1 VEKLATTGTTST
13 TSSGTIASQYSGLMR
28 VNGMAS
34 GMDIDGMVSKL
45 MKAEA
50 LPLDKMKQN
59 QQLLQWK
66 RDDYR
71 DMNTALSDLDS
82 TIFNGAASISLQS
95 TFNKKTVTSS
105 NDSMVSASAVNTTN
119 NISAQI
125 SVSQLATG
133 ASWKGSFTLIPTVSS
148 DTTLTFNVSDPD
160 QTTRTASVKI
170 SSGDTIDDVIS
181 KFNNSNLGVSM
192 FKYTDPTTKSSYL
205 VMSDNK
211 TGSGPKLQMTQDT
224 HDYMKSLGFSFTQD
238 ANSPSSDLVDSNG
251 NYTMSMDKDGQDA
264 NIKLNGYAM
273 IQKSNNF
280 MISGVNYTIKGIT
293 TTTSGSTTNDNPVT
307 ISTATDVDSI
317 YNSVKAFVDK
327 YNDVIKKV
335 NDKISEKRERDYPPL
350 TDDQRASMNDTQISQ
365 WEVKAKSGMLSN
377 DSILSSGLSKMRQDL
392 YSPVTGSSVTTGYTQ
407 LSQIGITTSSDY
419 SENGKLVIDE
429 TKLRQ
434 AIQDNPQA
442 IYQLF
447 NSGVRSNDA
456 SGNYTYE
463 TEGLAKRLRDTI
475 ANASSQVTTIAG
487 QANYTNN
494 QFDIGKQLTD
504 ISTQITD
511 FQSKLTDVENRY
523 YTQFSRMEQAMQQA
537 NDQASYI
544 SQNFSAG

>member
-1 VEKLATTGTTST
+1 MST
-13 TSSGTIASQYSGLMR
+13 TSSTSSNVASPYSGLMR
-28 VNGMAS
+28 VSGMAS

-50 LPLDKMKQN
+50 VPLDQMKQK

-82 TIFNGAASISLQS
+82 TIFTGINRQS

-105 NDSMVSASAVNTTN
+105 NDSLVTASAVNAAN

-133 ASWKGSFTLIPTVSS
+133 ASWKATYTTLPTVTSTS
-148 DTTLTFNVSDPD
+148 LSFNVTDPD
-160 QTTRTASVKI
+160 QTTRTASVNI

-192 FKYTDPTTKSSYL
+192 FKYTDPTTNSSYL

-211 TGSGPKLQMTQDT
+211 TGSGPKLQMTQAT
-224 HDYMKSLGFSFTQD
+224 HDYMKSLGFSFIQD
-238 ANSPSSDLVDSNG
+238 TNTPSSDLADANG
-251 NYTMSMDKDGQDA
+251 NYTLSLDKDGQDA
-264 NIKLNGYAM
+264 KIKFNGYDM
-273 IQKSNNF
+273 TQKSNNF
-280 MISGVNYTIKGIT
+280 TISGVNYTLKGVT
-293 TTTSGSTTNDNPVT
+293 TTTIGTTTSDNPIT

-335 NDKISEKRERDYPPL
+335 NDKISEKRNRDYAPL
-350 TDDQRASMNDTQISQ
+350 TDDQRSSMNDTQISQ
-365 WEVKAKSGMLSN
+365 WEEKAKSGMLSN
-377 DSILSSGLSKMRQDL
+377 DNILSGGLNKMRQDL
-392 YSPVTGSSVTTGYTQ
+392 YSPVSGSGVTTGYTQ
-407 LSQIGITTSSDY
+407 LSQIGITTSADY
-419 SENGKLVIDE
+419 TENGKLEIDD
-429 TKLRQ
+429 TKLKQ

-447 NSGVRSNDA
+447 NSGIRSNDT
-456 SGNYTYE
+456 SGTYSYS
-463 TEGLAKRLRDTI
+463 TEGLAKRLRDSI
-475 ANASSQVTTIAG
+475 SNISSQITSIAG
-487 QANYTNN
+487 NTSYTNN
-494 QFDIGKQLTD
+494 QFDIGRQLTD
-504 ISTQITD
+504 LGTQITD
-511 FQSKLTDVENRY
+511 FQSKLTDIENRY
-523 YTQFSRMEQAMQQA
+523 YNQFSAMEQAMQQA
-537 NDQASYI
+537 NQQATYI
-544 SQNFSAG
+544 SQQFSSGG

>member
-1 VEKLATTGTTST
+1 MASTST

-50 LPLDKMKQN
+50 VPLDKMKQN

-71 DMNTALSDLDS
+71 DMNTSLSDLDT
-82 TIFNGAASISLQS
+82 TIFDGIMMNS

-105 NDSMVSASAVNTTN
+105 DSNYVTATALNAANNT
-119 NISAQI
+119 SAQI
-125 SVSQLATG
+125 EVSNLATS
-133 ASWKGSFTLIPTVSS
+133 ATWKSTGTYSALGSDRTLSFSVMDPGS
-148 DTTLTFNVSDPD
+148 TTARDVTIS
-160 QTTRTASVKI
+160 I
-170 SSGDTIDDVIS
+170 SSTDTLDDIVQ
-181 KFNNSNLGVSM
+181 KFNNSRLGITAMKGSI
-192 FKYTDPTTKSSYL
+192 YNSDTKQYVDNTIVFSN
-205 VMSDNK
+205 NK
-211 TGSGPKLQMTQDT
+211 TGAGSSITTTDSDT
-224 HDYMKSLGFSFTQD
+224 ANFMQTNLGFAMTSSTSGGTTTYDLTKKDPGLDATVKINGFQMKQSSNSFT
-238 ANSPSSDLVDSNG
+238 VNG
-251 NYTMSMDKDGQDA
+251 
-264 NIKLNGYAM
+264 
-273 IQKSNNF
+273 
-280 MISGVNYTIKGIT
+280 ISYTIKNVT
-293 TTTSGSTTNDNPVT
+293 TAPVT
-307 ISTATDVDSI
+307 VSTATDVDSI
-317 YNSVKAFVDK
+317 YNSIKSFVDK
-327 YNDVIKKV
+327 YNDVIKKI
-335 NDKISEKRERDYPPL
+335 NDKIAEKRERDYPPL

-365 WEVKAKSGMLSN
+365 WEAKAKSGMLSN

-392 YSPVTGSSVTTGYTQ
+392 YSPVTGSSTTTGYTQ

-419 SENGKLVIDE
+419 SENGKLVISE

-447 NSGVRSNDA
+447 NSGVRSNDV

-463 TEGLAKRLRDTI
+463 TEGIAKRLRDTI
-475 ANASSQVTTIAG
+475 ANASSQVTSIAG
-487 QANYTNN
+487 KANYTAN

-511 FQSKLTDVENRY
+511 FQSKLKDIENRY
-523 YTQFSRMEQAMQQA
+523 YTQFSAMEQAMQQA

>member
-1 VEKLATTGTTST
+1 MATTGT

-71 DMNTALSDLDS
+71 DMNTSLSDLDT
-82 TIFNGAASISLQS
+82 TIFDGIMMNS

-105 NDSMVSASAVNTTN
+105 DSNYVTATALNSANNTSTQIEVSN
-119 NISAQI
+119 
-125 SVSQLATG
+125 LAT
-133 ASWKGSFTLIPTVSS
+133 AATWKSSGTIGTLGGS
-148 DTTLTFNVSDPD
+148 DKTLTFSVADPRSSTPRD
-160 QTTRTASVKI
+160 VTI
-170 SSGDTIDDVIS
+170 SISGTDTIDDIIQ
-181 KFNNSNLGVSM
+181 KFNNSKLDMTAMKGSIKDSKGNYVDNTIVLSN
-192 FKYTDPTTKSSYL
+192 
-205 VMSDNK
+205 NK
-211 TGSGPKLQMTQDT
+211 TGSGSSIIPKDQQTADFMTN
-224 HDYMKSLGFSFTQD
+224 LGFTINSSTDLNTQVTTYSFPTSTAGDD
-238 ANSPSSDLVDSNG
+238 AIVS
-251 NYTMSMDKDGQDA
+251 
-264 NIKLNGYAM
+264 INGYEM
-273 IQKSNNF
+273 KESSNNF
-280 MISGVNYTIKGIT
+280 TVNGINYTIKNKT
-293 TTTSGSTTNDNPVT
+293 TAPVT
-307 ISTATDVDSI
+307 VSTATDVDTI
-317 YNSVKAFVDK
+317 YNSIKGFVDK

-335 NDKISEKRERDYPPL
+335 NDKISEKRERDFPPL

-365 WEVKAKSGMLSN
+365 WEAKAKSGMLSN

-419 SENGKLVIDE
+419 SDNGKLVIDE

-511 FQSKLTDVENRY
+511 FQSKLTDIENRY
-523 YTQFSRMEQAMQQA
+523 YSQFSAMEQAMQQA
-537 NDQASYI
+537 NNQASYI

>member
-1 VEKLATTGTTST
+1 VENMASTTST
-13 TSSGTIASQYSGLMR
+13 ASGGTIASQYSGLMR

-50 LPLDKMKQN
+50 VPLDKMKQN

-71 DMNTALSDLDS
+71 DMNTALKDFDT
-82 TIFNGAASISLQS
+82 TIFDGISRQS

-105 NDSMVSASAVNTTN
+105 DDTKVTATAVNATGNMSIQMGVN
-119 NISAQI
+119 N
-125 SVSQLATG
+125 LATP
-133 ASWKGSFTLIPTVSS
+133 ASWKSSLISYPTNPVSS
-148 DTTLTFNVSDPD
+148 DTPLKFTVTDPGNKVGD
-160 QTTRTASVKI
+160 PTDRVVNI
-170 SSGDTIDDVIS
+170 SISATDTVDDIIS
-181 KFNNSNLGVSM
+181 KFNSSSLGVTM
-192 FKYTDPTTKSSYL
+192 FKDDSGSL
-205 VMSDNK
+205 VMTNNK
-211 TGSGPKLQMTQDT
+211 TGTAGQILVDPNSISFLKD
-224 HDYMKSLGFSFTQD
+224 KLGFQVDTTSNILNVDTSKPAQD
-238 ANSPSSDLVDSNG
+238 ASI
-251 NYTMSMDKDGQDA
+251 T
-264 NIKLNGYAM
+264 LNGYPM
-273 IQKSNNF
+273 TEKSNTFTIN
-280 MISGVNYTIKGIT
+280 GVSYTIKGVTPKDVNNNNI
-293 TTTSGSTTNDNPVT
+293 PVN

-317 YNSVKAFVDK
+317 YNSIKTFVDK

-335 NDKISEKRERDYPPL
+335 NDKISEKRERDFAPL

-365 WEVKAKSGMLSN
+365 WETKAKSGMLSN
-377 DSILSSGLSKMRQDL
+377 DSLLSGGLSKMRQDL
-392 YSPVTGSSVTTGYTQ
+392 YSPVSGVSGYTQ
-407 LSQIGITTSSDY
+407 LSQIGITTSADY
-419 SENGKLVIDE
+419 SENGKLEISE

-447 NSGVRSNDA
+447 NAGVRSNDP
-456 SGNYTYE
+456 SGKYSYE
-463 TEGLAKRLRDTI
+463 TEGLANRLRDSI
-475 ANASSQVTTIAG
+475 ANTTSQVTTIAG
-487 QANYTNN
+487 NATYVDSQY
-494 QFDIGKQLTD
+494 DIGKQLTD

>member
-1 VEKLATTGTTST
+1 MVVKMST
-13 TSSGTIASQYSGLMR
+13 TSSTSSNVASPYSGLMR
-28 VNGMAS
+28 VSGMAS

-50 LPLDKMKQN
+50 VPLDQMKQK

-82 TIFNGAASISLQS
+82 TIFTGINRQS

-105 NDSMVSASAVNTTN
+105 NDSLVTASAVNAAN

-133 ASWKGSFTLIPTVSS
+133 ASWKATYTTLPTVTSTS
-148 DTTLTFNVSDPD
+148 LSFNVTDPD
-160 QTTRTASVKI
+160 QTTRTASVNI

-192 FKYTDPTTKSSYL
+192 FKYTDPTTNSSYL

-211 TGSGPKLQMTQDT
+211 TGSGPKLQMTQAT
-224 HDYMKSLGFSFTQD
+224 HDYMKSLGFSFIQD
-238 ANSPSSDLVDSNG
+238 TNTPSSDLADANG
-251 NYTMSMDKDGQDA
+251 NYTLSLDKDGQDA
-264 NIKLNGYAM
+264 KIKFNGYDM
-273 IQKSNNF
+273 TQKSNNF
-280 MISGVNYTIKGIT
+280 TISGVNYTLKGVT
-293 TTTSGSTTNDNPVT
+293 TTTIGTTTSDNPIT

-335 NDKISEKRERDYPPL
+335 NDKISEKRNRDYAPL
-350 TDDQRASMNDTQISQ
+350 TDDQRSSMNDTQISQ
-365 WEVKAKSGMLSN
+365 WEEKAKSGMLSN
-377 DSILSSGLSKMRQDL
+377 DNILSGGLNKMRQDL
-392 YSPVTGSSVTTGYTQ
+392 YSPVSGSGVTTGYTQ
-407 LSQIGITTSSDY
+407 LSQIGITTSADY
-419 SENGKLVIDE
+419 TENGKLEIDD
-429 TKLRQ
+429 TKLKQ

-447 NSGVRSNDA
+447 NSGIRSNDT
-456 SGNYTYE
+456 SGTYSYS
-463 TEGLAKRLRDTI
+463 TEGLAKRLRDSI
-475 ANASSQVTTIAG
+475 SNISSQITSIAG
-487 QANYTNN
+487 NTSYTNN
-494 QFDIGKQLTD
+494 QFDIGRQLTD
-504 ISTQITD
+504 LGTQITD
-511 FQSKLTDVENRY
+511 FQSKLTDIENRY
-523 YTQFSRMEQAMQQA
+523 YNQFSAMEQAMQQA
-537 NDQASYI
+537 NQQATYI
-544 SQNFSAG
+544 SQQFSSGG

>member
-1 VEKLATTGTTST
+1 VVEKLST
-13 TSSGTIASQYSGLMR
+13 TSSTSSSNVASQYSGLMR
-28 VNGMAS
+28 VSGLAS
-34 GMDIDGMVSKL
+34 GMDIDGMVSKM

-50 LPLDKMKQN
+50 VPLDQMKQK
-59 QQLLQWK
+59 QQILQWQ

-82 TIFNGAASISLQS
+82 TIFNGTASISLQS

-105 NDSMVSASAVNTTN
+105 NDSLVAASAINATN

-133 ASWKGSFTLIPTVSS
+133 ASWKSTFTTLPTVTS
-148 DTTLTFNVSDPD
+148 DTTLSFNVTDPD

-192 FKYTDPTTKSSYL
+192 FKYTDPTTNASYL

-224 HDYMKSLGFSFTQD
+224 HDYMKSLGFSFSQD
-238 ANSPSSDLVDSNG
+238 TNTPSSDLADANG
-251 NYTMSMDKDGQDA
+251 NYTLSLDKDGQDA
-264 NIKLNGYAM
+264 KIKFNGYDM
-273 IQKSNNF
+273 TQKSNNF
-280 MISGVNYTIKGIT
+280 TISGVNYTLKGIT
-293 TTTSGSTTNDNPVT
+293 TTTSGDNPVT

-335 NDKISEKRERDYPPL
+335 NDKISEKRNRDYAPL
-350 TDDQRASMNDTQISQ
+350 TDDQRSSMNDTQISQ
-365 WEVKAKSGMLSN
+365 WEEKAKSGMLSN
-377 DSILSSGLSKMRQDL
+377 DNILSGGLNKMRQDL
-392 YSPVTGSSVTTGYTQ
+392 YSPVTGTGVTTGYTQ
-407 LSQIGITTSSDY
+407 LSQIGITTSADY
-419 SENGKLVIDE
+419 TENGKLEIDD
-429 TKLRQ
+429 TKLKQ

-447 NSGVRSNDA
+447 NSGVRSNDT
-456 SGNYTYE
+456 SGTYSYS
-463 TEGLAKRLRDTI
+463 TEGLAKRLRDSI
-475 ANASSQVTTIAG
+475 SNISSQVTSIAG
-487 QANYTNN
+487 NTSYTNN
-494 QFDIGKQLTD
+494 QFDIGRQLTD
-504 ISTQITD
+504 LGTQITD
-511 FQSKLTDVENRY
+511 FQSKLTDIENRY
-523 YTQFSRMEQAMQQA
+523 YNQFSAMEQAMQQA
-537 NDQASYI
+537 NQQAAYI
-544 SQNFSAG
+544 SQQFSSGG

>member
-1 VEKLATTGTTST
+1 VVEKLATTGT

-71 DMNTALSDLDS
+71 DMNTALKDLDT
-82 TIFNGAASISLQS
+82 TIFNGIFMNS

-105 NDSMVSASAVNTTN
+105 DDTKVSATATN
-119 NISAQI
+119 ASGNMFAQI
-125 SVSQLATG
+125 GVSNLATS
-133 ASWKGSFTLIPTVSS
+133 ASWKSSSFKTANS
-148 DTTLTFNVSDPD
+148 DTTLKFIVTDPGNTPGNSSTD
-160 QTTRTASVKI
+160 RVVNI
-170 SSGDTIDDVIS
+170 SISATDTVDDIIS
-181 KFNNSNLGVSM
+181 KVNSSSLGVTM
-192 FKYTDPTTKSSYL
+192 FKDGSGNLIMTN
-205 VMSDNK
+205 NK
-211 TGSGPKLQMTQDT
+211 TGTGGQITGDTNAISFMTNT
-224 HDYMKSLGFSFTQD
+224 LGF
-238 ANSPSSDLVDSNG
+238 V
-251 NYTMSMDKDGQDA
+251 DKDGDNIFGDKDTDIAAQDA
-264 NIKLNGYAM
+264 SITFNGYKM
-273 IQKSNNF
+273 TEKSNSFTIN
-280 MISGVNYTIKGIT
+280 GVNYSIKDK
-293 TTTSGSTTNDNPVT
+293 TTSDVN

-317 YNSVKAFVDK
+317 FNSIKTFVDK
-327 YNDVIKKV
+327 YNTVIKTV
-335 NDKISEKRERDYPPL
+335 NDKISEKRERDYAPL

-365 WEVKAKSGMLSN
+365 WEAKAKSGMLSN
-377 DSILSSGLSKMRQDL
+377 DSLLSGGLSKMRQDL
-392 YSPVTGSSVTTGYTQ
+392 YSPVSGVSGYTQ

-419 SENGKLVIDE
+419 SENGKLEIDE

-434 AIQDNPQA
+434 AIQDNPQG

-447 NSGVRSNDA
+447 NGGVRSNDP
-456 SGNYTYE
+456 SGNYSYE
-463 TEGLAKRLRDTI
+463 SEGLAKRLRDSI
-475 ANASSQVTTIAG
+475 ANTTSQITTIAG
-487 QANYTNN
+487 NATYVDSQY
-494 QFDIGKQLTD
+494 DIGKQLTD

-511 FQSKLTDVENRY
+511 FQSKLTDIENRY
-523 YTQFSRMEQAMQQA
+523 YSQFSAMEQAMQQA